1 MDVLILS
8 IAAGGGHMRAAQA
21 VRDYMERHYE
31 NVNVE
36 IVDWFKYVNPVVDKV
51 VIGGYIGTLKTSPTL
66 YGKLYDMA
74 EKEEGISD
82 ISLTINRLLAL
93 RMEAL
98 ISKKKPKIILCT
110 HPFPLEVVCY
120 LKKKKKLDSHIISLL
135 TDFSPH
141 SFWIRDGVDYYIVH
155 DRDLVYE
162 MKWKGVP
169 EDSIYPLGIPIDERF
184 GAHYDR
190 KEIRRSLGLL
200 DKTTLLL
207 MGGSL
212 GMGELKGVFTG
223 LFFSSLDIQIIAVC
237 GNNKK
242 LKRSLETIAS
252 SNTARSIIL
261 GYTDEVP
268 SLMAASDLLIT
279 KPGGLTAS
287 EAMAMGLPIVIIS
300 PIPGQE
306 KRNARYLINSG
317 MAVQLN
323 RGDYLEGV
331 LSQLLESPVRL
342 SHMREI
348 AALKAKP
355 GAAADLC
362 RFLVSLL

>member
-1 MDVLILS
+1 C
-8 IAAGGGHMRAAQA
+8 R
-21 VRDYMERHYE
+21 E
-31 NVNVE
+31 
-36 IVDWFKYVNPVVDKV
+36 
-51 VIGGYIGTLKTSPTL
+51 
-66 YGKLYDMA
+66 
-74 EKEEGISD
+74 
-82 ISLTINRLLAL
+82 
-93 RMEAL
+93 
-98 ISKKKPKIILCT
+98 SKPYH
-110 HPFPLEVVCY
+110 HPC
-120 LKKKKKLDSHIISLL
+120 
-135 TDFSPH
+135 
-141 SFWIRDGVDYYIVH
+141 
-155 DRDLVYE
+155 
-162 MKWKGVP
+162 
-169 EDSIYPLGIPIDERF
+169 
-184 GAHYDR
+184 
-190 KEIRRSLGLL
+190 RSLGLP

-223 LFFSSLDIQIIAVC
+223 LFLSSLDIQIIAVC

-242 LKRSLETIAS
+242 LKKSLETIAS
-252 SNTARSIIL
+252 SNTARSMIL

-287 EAMAMGLPIVIIS
+287 EAMAMELPIVVIS

-306 KRNARYLINSG
+306 KQNARYLINSG

-331 LSQLLESPVRL
+331 LAQLLASPVRL

-355 GAAADLC
+355 RAAADLC
-362 RFLVSLL
+362 QFLVSLL

>member
-21 VRDYMERHYE
+21 VRDYMARHYE

-98 ISKKKPKIILCT
+98 VSKKKPKIILCT

-120 LKKKKKLDSHIISLL
+120 LKKKKKLDSYIISLL

-141 SFWIRDGVDYYIVH
+141 SFWIRDGVDYYVVH
-155 DRDLVYE
+155 DQDLVYE

-242 LKRSLETIAS
+242 LKKSLEAVAS

-268 SLMAASDLLIT
+268 SLMAASDLLVT

-331 LSQLLESPVRL
+331 LSQLLASPVRL